1 MAPASD
7 AAEHCNSMTSK
18 QSDAIS
24 SDGAAE
30 IIAGPQSEPV
40 PPRWFGRMLARIP
53 RVAALQQ
60 VGWVTGSYVFG
71 QAMRLATSVVL
82 AKLLAPQL
90 FGIMLIINTLRTG
103 FELLSDI
110 GISHNIISN
119 SRGDEPD
126 FFNTAFTLQ
135 ALRGLALGLLVLII
149 AGPIVHI
156 YNRPELTILVPL
168 MSILFVLSGL
178 QAPSRFLMMK
188 HGKVKAYAFTD
199 MVLSIASL
207 AVNVGL
213 ALYTPTIW
221 ALFIGLIV
229 TALLQT
235 ILTHAL
241 MDRGVLKF
249 RLEQRSVKQI
259 VSFGKWVFVSSLT
272 YFLAMNYD
280 RLYFAKAV
288 PFAVLGVYGV
298 ARTFSDAAG
307 QLVHRIGEM
316 LIFPKISAMQ
326 QDGRTLRTM
335 LTATRRRLLLLI
347 ASGLAV
353 AIAVS
358 DRIIIVLYDQRYHAA
373 AFMLPI
379 LLASIWFS
387 ILATL
392 GDSVLMGTRRPA
404 HAARAN
410 ILKFLF
416 TCVGL
421 PIALHVDGMVAA
433 LFVIATADMVR
444 YISQAGSSRAQHLS
458 FLRQDAVLT
467 IALAAMVVAWRG
479 LFTAIGLVPTLSV
492 WWSYGA
498 ALHGS
503 GS

>member
-1 MAPASD
+1 
-7 AAEHCNSMTSK
+7 MTS
-18 QSDAIS
+18 QHGDAIH
-24 SDGAAE
+24 SDSAAE
-30 IIAGPQSEPV
+30 IVAGPPIETI
-40 PPRWFGRMLARIP
+40 PPRWFGRMLARAQG
-53 RVAALQQ
+53 VEVLHQ
-60 VGWVTGSYVFG
+60 VGWVTGSYMFG

-82 AKLLAPQL
+82 AKILAPQL

-119 SRGDEPD
+119 PRGSEPA

-135 ALRGLALGLLVLII
+135 AIRGFALGILAFVI
-149 AGPIVHI
+149 AGPIVRI
-156 YNRPELTILVPL
+156 YDRPELTLLVPL
-168 MSILFVLSGL
+168 MSILFILSGL

-188 HGKVKAYAFTD
+188 HGQVKAYAFTD
-199 MVLSIASL
+199 IILSIGSL

-213 ALYTPTIW
+213 AFYTPTIW
-221 ALFIGLIV
+221 ALFTGLIV

-235 ILTHAL
+235 LLTHVL
-241 MDRGVLKF
+241 MERGALKF
-249 RLEQRSVKQI
+249 CLEPQSVKQI

-280 RLYFAKAV
+280 RLYFAKAI

-326 QDGRTLRTM
+326 QDGPTLRAL
-335 LTATRRRLLLLI
+335 LTSTRRRMLLLV

-379 LLASIWFS
+379 LLASIWFA

-410 ILKFLF
+410 MLKFLF

-421 PIALHVDGMVAA
+421 PIALHLDGMVAA

-444 YISQAGSSRAQHLS
+444 YISQAGSSRSQQLS
-458 FLRQDAVLT
+458 FLRQDAMLT
-467 IALAAMVVAWRG
+467 LALIAMVVVWRS
-479 LFTAIGLVPTLSV
+479 LFTAAGLVPSLAV
-492 WWSYGA
+492 WWSYGSG
-498 ALHGS
+498 LHANVP
-503 GS
+503 